1 MTLVQG
7 EKIRA
12 SQAQPA
18 TTGPGAGDVSEGLPT
33 GGLRSAAV
41 LRDSSQHR
49 STPLGLIDGL
59 PARRV
64 HATRVH
70 EAIEQAVLA

>member
-1 MTLVQG
+1 M
-7 EKIRA
+7 
-12 SQAQPA
+12 
-18 TTGPGAGDVSEGLPT
+18 SEGLPT